1 MHRRTAVYLRLGGR
15 RRGAADQTDDLERW
29 AADQPAPITWYRD
42 DYVGS
47 SADRPSFDRLN
58 GDIEARAVGRVVV
71 WRLDRL
77 GLTPRGLA
85 AFFVACRRRRVDLV
99 SLMDGWGL
107 DTPEGRL
114 ASAVLASLAAYD
126 REPRSERVLAG
137 QAAARERGVRWG
149 GSVKGWRWKVTGEQE
164 ALILRLRREGE
175 GVSASSRATG
185 LTRKTVYRIL
195 ERSGHLPRRRK
206 AIPDG
211 PAAGAAGATAGA
223 PADWDGDMGA
233 KASGGVVLPG

>member
-1 MHRRTAVYLRLGGR
+1 MPRLTAVYLRLGGR
-15 RRGAADQTDDLERW
+15 RRGTADQTADLERW
-29 AADQPAPITWYRD
+29 AADQPAPVTWYRD

-47 SADRPSFDRLN
+47 SDDRPSFDRLN

-77 GLTPRGLA
+77 GLTPEGLA

-99 SLMDGWGL
+99 SLTDGWRL
-107 DTPEGRL
+107 ATPEGRL

-137 QAAARERGVRWG
+137 QAAARARGVTWG

-164 ALILRLRREGE
+164 ALILRLRRDGH
-175 GVSASSRATG
+175 GVSACARATG
-185 LTRKTVYRIL
+185 LTRKTVYRVL
-195 ERSGHLPRRRK
+195 EGAGQPPRRRK
-206 AIPDG
+206 GG
-211 PAAGAAGATAGA
+211 PHDRGAGSTAGA
-223 PADWDGDMGA
+223 PAGWGDAGA
-233 KASGGVVLPG
+233 HASGGVLPPG

>member
-1 MHRRTAVYLRLGGR
+1 MPRLTAVYLRLGGR
-15 RRGAADQTDDLERW
+15 RRGGADQTADLQRW
-29 AADQPAPITWYRD
+29 AGDQPAPVTWYRD
-42 DYVGS
+42 DYVGA
-47 SADRPSFDRLN
+47 SADRPSFDRLH

-85 AFFVACRRRRVDLV
+85 ALFAACRRQRVDLV

-107 DTPEGRL
+107 ATPEGRL

-137 QAAARERGVRWG
+137 QAAARERGQRWG

-164 ALILRLRREGE
+164 ALILRLRREGH
-175 GVSASSRATG
+175 GVSACARATG
-185 LTRKTVYRIL
+185 LTRKTVYRVL
-195 ERSGHLPRRRK
+195 EGAGQPPRRRNGG
-206 AIPDG
+206 PDG
-211 PAAGAAGATAGA
+211 RGAGSTAGA
-223 PADWDGDMGA
+223 PAGWGDAGA
-233 KASGGVVLPG
+233 HASGGVLPPG